1 MSSQPN
7 GESTALEP
15 TAAGTIARREFGAQQ
30 LEVQA
35 ETASS
40 ALAAQAT
47 AMVEA
52 RFIMAMRRPRDM
64 DDVRQ
69 KMLRACERP
78 GFAGSL
84 TEKVW
89 GAAWYKKPVGEGVEG
104 FSIRFAEEALRALG
118 NVDVQTVVT
127 WDDHLKRIITVT
139 VIDLEA
145 NVGYP
150 TSIVVEK
157 TVERKFLKK
166 GQKAVRS
173 RVNSYGD
180 VVHLVEATD
189 DEVFAKQ
196 NNLASKTIR
205 NAVLRILP
213 GDIQGECRARILAIR
228 DGDIAKDLDGAR
240 RKISDAF
247 GSVNVMPSDL
257 KKLLGHDLA
266 TSTPAE
272 IADLRELFQGVKEGK
287 FTWAEVLQE
296 RTGEETPEG
305 DAPKAG
311 LASVKDKLKAQAAP
325 AAAPEPTTTSA
336 PEPSTTEK
344 SDEQSVREFVEK
356 TAGAPTTACQHPN
369 AKVPAGKTHVCNDCT
384 LDVKGPW
391 PPVAAAGKPQ
401 TQRRLE
407 E

>member
-1 MSSQPN
+1 MSSQVKD
-7 GESTALEP
+7 EATALAP
-15 TAAGTIARREFGAQQ
+15 TAAGTVARREFGAQQ

-35 ETASS
+35 ETAST
-40 ALAAQAT
+40 AMAAQAT

-69 KMLRACERP
+69 RMLRACERP

-104 FSIRFAEEALRALG
+104 FSIRFAEEALRSLG

-127 WDDHLKRIITVT
+127 WDDPLKRIVTVT
-139 VIDLEA
+139 VIDLES

-150 TSIVVEK
+150 TSIVIEK

-166 GQKAVRS
+166 GQSAIRT

-180 VVHLVEATD
+180 VVHVVEATD

-213 GDIQGECRARILAIR
+213 GDIQGECRARIIAIR
-228 DGDIAKDLDGAR
+228 NGEIAKDLDGAR
-240 RKISDAF
+240 KKISDSF
-247 GSVNVMPSDL
+247 GALNVMPSDL
-257 KKLLGHDLA
+257 KKYLAHDLA

-272 IADLRELFQGVKEGK
+272 IADLRELFQGIKDGK
-287 FTWAEVLQE
+287 VTWAEVMEE
-296 RTGEETPEG
+296 RTGEAAAP
-305 DAPKAG
+305 DAEPAKPG
-311 LASVKDKLKAQAAP
+311 LSSVKDRLKAQAP
-325 AAAPEPTTTSA
+325 AAAPA
-336 PEPSTTEK
+336 
-344 SDEQSVREFVEK
+344 EK
-356 TAGAPTTACQHPN
+356 TGPAAEACIHPGVPPEWLAGVPVGKSIVCTACGEELPGTMQERVVGEDDGPAEQKP
-369 AKVPAGKTHVCNDCT
+369 AKTRGQ
-384 LDVKGPW
+384 G
-391 PPVAAAGKPQ
+391 
-401 TQRRLE
+401 RLPE
-407 E
+407 

>member
-1 MSSQPN
+1 MSSQPKEEN
-7 GESTALEP
+7 TALEP
-15 TAAGTIARREFGAQQ
+15 AGAGTIQRREFSAQQ

-166 GQKAVRS
+166 GQTAVRS

-228 DGDIAKDLDGAR
+228 QGDIAKDLDGAR

-247 GSVNVMPSDL
+247 GTVNVMPSDL

-272 IADLRELFQGVKEGK
+272 IADLRELFQAIKDGK
-287 FTWAEVLQE
+287 VTWADALREQ
-296 RTGEETPEG
+296 TGEEDPAG
-305 DAPKAG
+305 DAPKTG
-311 LASVKDKLKAQAAP
+311 LASVKDRLKAQPPTGGAP
-325 AAAPEPTTTSA
+325 TPVAEIVRTAAPETAASPT
-336 PEPSTTEK
+336 
-344 SDEQSVREFVEK
+344 DEESVRAFVEK
-356 TAGAPTTACQHPN
+356 TAGAPTTACAHPN

-391 PPVAAAGKPQ
+391 PPTKG
-401 TQRRLE
+401 QRSLE